1 MKKTSRLFK
10 NGSPAS
16 YLLLGWGRHGQ
27 QAQQILR
34 PMEGGGSAHGER
46 AEGVKVACG
55 TVPLNLSPNL
65 HVHRVP
71 LNPGASQN
79 PGSDT

>member
-1 MKKTSRLFK
+1 
-10 NGSPAS
+10 
-16 YLLLGWGRHGQ
+16 
-27 QAQQILR
+27 
-34 PMEGGGSAHGER
+34 MEGGGSAHGER

-55 TVPLNLSPNL
+55 TVPLNLTPNL